1 MSPPQASHAPR
12 GGARRKLLDAS
23 LDLFRE
29 RGYAATSVDELCAA
43 AGVTKGAFFHH
54 FASKDALAIESAS
67 HWSELSSALFAVAPY
82 HRLADPLE
90 RVLGYL
96 DFRRQ
101 LLVGELPEITCLAGT
116 LVQEVYESHPD
127 IARACEASICEHAKT
142 LEADIAAAMRRYRVR
157 GRWTAASL
165 ALHTQTVLQGAFV
178 VAKARDSVEF
188 AIDSVSHLRRYIEL
202 LFQKR
207 GREARSLQ

>member
-1 MSPPQASHAPR
+1 MATVPPPQPL
-12 GGARRKLLDAS
+12 GVGARRKLLDVS
-23 LDLFRE
+23 LALFRE
-29 RGYAATSVDELCAA
+29 KGYAATSVDELCAA

-54 FASKDALAIESAS
+54 FKSKDALAIESAG
-67 HWSELSSALFAVAPY
+67 HWTEITAGLFAAAPY
-82 HRLADPLE
+82 HRHADPLE

-101 LLVGELPEITCLAGT
+101 LLVGSLPEITCLAGT

-127 IARACEASICEHAKT
+127 IARACEASISRHAET
-142 LEADIAAAMRRYRVR
+142 LEADIAAAMKRYRVR

-178 VAKARDSVEF
+178 VAKALDSVEF
-188 AIDSVSHLRRYIEL
+188 AIDSVSHLRRYVEL
-202 LFQKR
+202 LFDKR
-207 GREARSLQ
+207 GHGPRSMH